1 MTELLMVANG
11 SHIGSAQLSGPDSSP
26 EAGDGGLSLL
36 SLLGDP
42 DTVLAGV
49 FGTGGTLAALYMAM
63 PHWNVSYP
71 LLILAVAVAAVGL
84 SPLIWLS
91 RRHLQPW
98 SRHLLLGIG
107 AVAVSLGVFGSG
119 ADPASMS
126 MAYIYFWVVLY
137 AATYLGTVAAAG
149 HLAVVGILYAA
160 TLAIDPR
167 PEFPSQWMLTMSA
180 LAVTTLIVGTF
191 ASKVRQGAETLNFQ
205 AFHDSLTGLAN
216 RALFLKR
223 VDCALRR
230 AEGREERVAVLF
242 LDIDDFKM
250 VNDSLGHPT
259 GDQLLI
265 AFARSLDSLTRD
277 GDTLARLGG
286 DEFAVLLESG
296 PMPQTAEDI
305 AVRIAKMLGTP
316 FQLGDTEVTVG
327 VSIGISVAQRS
338 QGTCEGLL
346 RESDLAMYLAKQNGK
361 GRFETIRPGMQED
374 ALTRLA
380 LITDLRHA
388 LDSSEFAVFYQ
399 PIVSVRD
406 GMPVGA
412 EALVRWHHPRRGLVV
427 PAEFVGVAESTG
439 LIVAIGD
446 WVLNEAC
453 RQAQAWR
460 QARTTDDTFYVS
472 VNLSPRQLAE
482 PNIIDDVARALR
494 RSGLPPSAL
503 VLEMTETSLM
513 LDFGAGLARLQ
524 ALKDLGVRLAL
535 DDFGTGFSS
544 LNRLQRLPIDIVKI
558 DKSFID
564 QIGYNGQDRAL
575 VQSVIDVTRA
585 LDLTSIAEG
594 VEQPDQY
601 DALEELGCDAIQGY
615 LFAKPRPG
623 VDTAFTLLRLAAH
636 RAPARDHAHHE
647 PDVPKDPGLIVGWTD
662 DCRRS
667 ATTG

>member
-1 MTELLMVANG
+1 M
-11 SHIGSAQLSGPDSSP
+11 
-26 EAGDGGLSLL
+26 
-36 SLLGDP
+36 
-42 DTVLAGV
+42 
-49 FGTGGTLAALYMAM
+49 
-63 PHWNVSYP
+63 
-71 LLILAVAVAAVGL
+71 
-84 SPLIWLS
+84 
-91 RRHLQPW
+91 
-98 SRHLLLGIG
+98 LLGIG
-107 AVAVSLGVFGSG
+107 TAATSLVVFSGGSG
-119 ADPASMS
+119 PTSVS
-126 MAYIYFWVVLY
+126 TAYFYFWIVLY
-137 AATYLGTVAAAG
+137 AATYLSSVAAAG
-149 HLAVVGILYAA
+149 HLVGVGVLYAA
-160 TLAIDPR
+160 ALAMHPR
-167 PEFPSQWMLTMSA
+167 PELPSQWMLAMSA
-180 LAVTTLIVGTF
+180 LTVTTLIVGTF
-191 ASKVRQGAETLNFQ
+191 ASRVRQGADTLNFQ

-230 AEGREERVAVLF
+230 AEGREEQVAVLF

-250 VNDSLGHPT
+250 VNDSLGHPA
-259 GDQLLI
+259 GDQLLT

-277 GDTLARLGG
+277 GDILARLGG

-296 PMPQTAEDI
+296 PMPQTAEDV

-346 RESDLAMYLAKQNGK
+346 READLAMYLAKQNGK

-399 PIVSVRD
+399 PIVGVRD
-406 GMPVGA
+406 GMSVGA
-412 EALVRWHHPRRGLVV
+412 EALVRWHHPRRGLVA

-460 QARTTDDTFYVS
+460 QARTTCDDFYVS

-482 PNIIDDVARALR
+482 PNVIDDVARALR

-503 VLEMTETSLM
+503 VLEMTETSLT
-513 LDFGAGLARLQ
+513 LDFDTGLVRLQ
-524 ALKDLGVRLAL
+524 ALKDLGVRLAI

-544 LNRLQRLPIDIVKI
+544 LDRLRRLPIDIVKI

-564 QIGYNGQDRAL
+564 QIGYNGQDRVL
-575 VQSVIDVTRA
+575 VQSAIDVTRA

-594 VEQPDQY
+594 VEQSDQSTRLRNS
-601 DALEELGCDAIQGY
+601 DATLSRDICLPNRGLG
-615 LFAKPRPG
+615 
-623 VDTAFTLLRLAAH
+623 
-636 RAPARDHAHHE
+636 
-647 PDVPKDPGLIVGWTD
+647 
-662 DCRRS
+662 
-667 ATTG
+667 